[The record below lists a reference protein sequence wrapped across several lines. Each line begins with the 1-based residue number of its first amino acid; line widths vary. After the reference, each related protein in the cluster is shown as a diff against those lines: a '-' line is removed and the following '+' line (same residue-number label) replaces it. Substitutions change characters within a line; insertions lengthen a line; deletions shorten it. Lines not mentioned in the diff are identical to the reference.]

1 MKQVTTRQVSPFQ
14 VEFPKTKKVK
24 DKKDPVKFERTK
36 DGALHFRPGT
46 VVILTDDEYD
56 FLQKD
61 MIQSR
66 KFIFQGEV
74 KKPKKAKPPMPT
86 MPKPQEPKKAKKKS

>member
-14 VEFPKTKKVK
+14 VEFPTTKKVK
-24 DKKDPVKFERTK
+24 GKKDPVQFERTK
-36 DGALHFRPGT
+36 DGALYFRPGT

-61 MIQSR
+61 ITQNR
-66 KFIFQGEV
+66 KFIFQGEA
-74 KKPKKAKPPMPT
+74 KEPKKAKPLTPT
-86 MPKPQEPKKAKKKS
+86 TPKAQEPKKAKKKN